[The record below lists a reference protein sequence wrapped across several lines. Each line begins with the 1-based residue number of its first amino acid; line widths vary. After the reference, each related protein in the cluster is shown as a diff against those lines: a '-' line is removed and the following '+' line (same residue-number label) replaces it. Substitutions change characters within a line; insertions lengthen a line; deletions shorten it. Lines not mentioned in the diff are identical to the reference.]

1 MKAKQISN
9 SELRKLVFL
18 GIIVAVNVILKQ
30 ISFGPEMVKIGLG
43 FIGSVLLAYLFG
55 PLWGTIGGGITDLI
69 ASAIFGNQGGFFIG
83 FTLTAMSGPFIY
95 SLFLY
100 QKPVRIW
107 RVVVATLLVTLLV
120 NIGMNTLWV
129 HLLYGVNLQAAFWE
143 RLPKELITPWLQMIV
158 TYLILKAVARVKIQ
172 W

>member
-1 MKAKQISN
+1 M
-9 SELRKLVFL
+9 
-18 GIIVAVNVILKQ
+18 
-30 ISFGPEMVKIGLG
+30 
-43 FIGSVLLAYLFG
+43 LAYLFG

-83 FTLTAMSGPFIY
+83 FTLTAMAGPFIY

-129 HLLYGVNLQAAFWE
+129 HLLYGMNLQAAFWG

-158 TYLILKAVARVKIQ
+158 TYFILKAVSQIKIQ
-172 W
+172 